1 MTAISRPL
9 RRLAGTSAVLLA
21 VLLAAPVAH
30 AWHGHIVVTAKNV
43 DGDTA
48 DAFAF
53 TAKGPTGA
61 LLSGGSFSLRGGE
74 SKTFSNLAAGGE
86 QGKDS
91 WKRYV
96 VAQAQAAGYDTAW
109 SCTIDPVWDGA
120 GKDDSIWAPLYDE
133 LEGQLRATVEL
144 RWWSNKAY
152 TTRCEATNTK
162 RIPTTLTVIKDFV
175 GAPPEARADLRID
188 GVVRRAQAGDG
199 ESTGAVD
206 VGPGPHTFS
215 ETAQLGTILTGS
227 SEATCVDADGRPV
240 AITPA
245 GPRAWGLELARGA
258 AVTCTIINRQTAR
271 ITIVKETDPIPVP
284 GDPFA
289 PAFTFQ
295 GPGGRFSLGH
305 GQSHVLEVDPG
316 IHMVSEDPRDG
327 STLRA
332 ISCSDQAAVLGA
344 STVDLAA
351 RTARIDAGA
360 GEEVLCTF
368 VNDVESDIATTS
380 RPRTAAPI
388 VLRPAGAVR
397 GARLHGAAGCVDRTL
412 TAEVRGRHVKRVRFL
427 VDGRQV
433 SYRHRLASGR
443 YALRHPVAALPAGR
457 HRLVAQVRF
466 TRRSGL
472 RPAVLAMS
480 FRRCA

>member
-1 MTAISRPL
+1 MTVSRPL
-9 RRLAGTSAVLLA
+9 RRLAGAAAVLTA
-21 VLLAAPVAH
+21 CLAAAPAAQ

-43 DGDTA
+43 DGDPA

-61 LLSGGSFSLRGGE
+61 LLSGGSFSLKGGQ
-74 SKTFSNLAAGGE
+74 STTFSNLAAGGE

-96 VAQAQAAGYDTAW
+96 VAQAAAAGYDTAW
-109 SCTIDPVWDGA
+109 SCTIDPVWDGT
-120 GKDDSIWAPLYDE
+120 GKDGSVWAPAFDE

-152 TTRCEATNTK
+152 TTRCEVTNTK
-162 RIPTTLTVIKDFV
+162 QIPTTLTVVKDFI
-175 GAPPEARADLRID
+175 GAAPESRADLRID

-199 ESTGAVD
+199 ESTGPVD
-206 VGPGPHTFS
+206 VGPGSHTFS
-215 ETAQLGTILTGS
+215 ETAQLGTTLTGA
-227 SEATCVDADGRPV
+227 SEATCVDAAGAAV
-240 AITPA
+240 AIVPA
-245 GPRAWGLELARGA
+245 GPRAWGLDLARGA
-258 AVTCTIINRQTAR
+258 AVTCTITNRQTAR

-295 GPGGRFSLGH
+295 GPGGRFTLAH
-305 GQSHVLEVDPG
+305 GERRVIDVDPG
-316 IHMVSEDPRDG
+316 VHVVSEDPRDG
-327 STLRA
+327 STLQS
-332 ISCSDQAAVLGA
+332 ITCSDQAAVLGA

-351 RTARIDAGA
+351 RVARIDAGA
-360 GEEVLCTF
+360 GEEVTCTF
-368 VNDVESDIATTS
+368 VNRVESDIAITS
-380 RPRTAAPI
+380 RPRPAAPI

-397 GARLHGAAGCVDRTL
+397 GARLHGAAGCVDGTL
-412 TAEVRGRHVKRVRFL
+412 SAEVRGRHVKRVRFL
-427 VDGRQV
+427 VDGHQV
-433 SYRHRLASGR
+433 SYRHRVATGR

-457 HRLVAQVRF
+457 HRLVAKVRF

-472 RPAVLAMS
+472 KPAVLRMS
-480 FRRCA
+480 FSRCA